1 MIIRRIEPMSIAR
14 LSGMLY
20 AAMGLVFGGII
31 SLIALAGGFGF
42 GSDPQGSAAFGGLM
56 GVAAVLVLPICYGLL
71 GFVATLIA
79 AWLYNVAADVVGGV
93 EVDIS

>member
-1 MIIRRIEPMSIAR
+1 MIIRRIGPMSIAR

-20 AAMGLVFGGII
+20 AVMGLVLGGII
-31 SLIALAGGFGF
+31 SLIALAGGFA
-42 GSDPQGSAAFGGLM
+42 SDAEGAEAFGPLI
-56 GVAAVLVLPICYGLL
+56 GVGAVLVLPICYGLL

>member
-1 MIIRRIEPMSIAR
+1 MIIRRIGPMSIAR

-31 SLIALAGGFGF
+31 SLIALAGGFG
-42 GSDPQGSAAFGGLM
+42 SDPQGPAAFGGLI
-56 GVAAVLVLPICYGLL
+56 GVGAVLVLPICYGLL

-79 AWLYNVAADVVGGV
+79 AWLYNVAAGVVGGI

>member
-1 MIIRRIEPMSIAR
+1 MIIRRIAPMSIAR

-20 AAMGLVFGGII
+20 AVMGLVLGGII
-31 SLIALAGGFGF
+31 SLIALAGGFGA
-42 GSDPQGSAAFGGLM
+42 DPRGPAAFGGVIGL
-56 GVAAVLVLPICYGLL
+56 GAVLVLPICYGLL

-79 AWLYNVAADVVGGV
+79 AWLYNVAAGVVGGI

>member
-1 MIIRRIEPMSIAR
+1 MSIAR

-20 AAMGLVFGGII
+20 AVMGLVLGGII
-31 SLIALAGGFGF
+31 SLIALAGGFGSASE
-42 GSDPQGSAAFGGLM
+42 GPAAFGGLM
-56 GVAAVLVLPICYGLL
+56 GVGAVLVLPICYGLL

-79 AWLYNVAADVVGGV
+79 AWLYNVAAGVVGGI

>member
-1 MIIRRIEPMSIAR
+1 MIIRRIGPMSIAR

-20 AAMGLVFGGII
+20 AVMGLVLGGII
-31 SLIALAGGFGF
+31 SLIALAGGFAA
-42 GSDPQGSAAFGGLM
+42 GSDKAAPFGGFI

-71 GFVATLIA
+71 GFVGTLIA

>member
-1 MIIRRIEPMSIAR
+1 MIIRRIGPMSIAR

-20 AAMGLVFGGII
+20 AVMGLVFGGII
-31 SLIALAGGFGF
+31 SLIALAGGFAS
-42 GSDPQGSAAFGGLM
+42 GSDGATQFGGLF

-79 AWLYNVAADVVGGV
+79 AWLYNVAAGVVGGI

>member
-1 MIIRRIEPMSIAR
+1 MIIRRIGPMSIAR
-14 LSGMLY
+14 LSGLLY
-20 AAMGLVFGGII
+20 AVMGLIFGGII
-31 SLIALAGGFGF
+31 SLVALAGGFG
-42 GSDPQGSAAFGGLM
+42 SDDHAAAFGGFI

-79 AWLYNVAADVVGGV
+79 AWLYNVAAGVVGGI

>member
-1 MIIRRIEPMSIAR
+1 MIIKRIGPMSIAR

-20 AAMGLVFGGII
+20 AVLGLVLGAII
-31 SLIALAGGFGF
+31 SLIALAGGFA
-42 GSDPQGSAAFGGLM
+42 SDSEGAAQFGGFI

-79 AWLYNVAADVVGGV
+79 AWLYNVAAGVVGGI